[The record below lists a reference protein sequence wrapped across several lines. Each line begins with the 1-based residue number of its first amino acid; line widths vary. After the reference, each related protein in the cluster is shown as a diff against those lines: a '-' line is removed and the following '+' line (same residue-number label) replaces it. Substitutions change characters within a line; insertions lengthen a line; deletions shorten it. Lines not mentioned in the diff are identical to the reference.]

1 MNEGEFYKQF
11 LQEWKD
17 TNDYVFS
24 REQVG
29 KLLEAG
35 RIGKDKAEYLLR
47 LRYEYTHHTDKLQ
60 VRDEKD
66 CLVDIAE
73 IRYYLALL

>member
-1 MNEGEFYKQF
+1 MRSEFEKLY
-11 LQEWKD
+11 LQEWQD

-29 KLLEAG
+29 KLFEQG
-35 RIGKDKAEYLLR
+35 RIDKRKAEYLLR
-47 LRYEYTHHTDKLQ
+47 LRYEYKADKLR
-60 VRDEKD
+60 VRDEDD
-66 CLVDIAE
+66 CLVDLGE

>member
-1 MNEGEFYKQF
+1 MDEWAKQY
-11 LQEWKD
+11 LGTWTD

-24 REQVG
+24 QEQVY

-35 RIGKDKAEYLLR
+35 RIDKNRAEYLLR
-47 LRYEYTHHTDKLQ
+47 LRYQVRPYNGKLE
-60 VRDEKD
+60 VRDEDD
-66 CLVDIAE
+66 CRVDLEE